1 MTQAT
6 APTIRK
12 LKAQF
17 GSSVHF
23 VAVYILEVHPKGAPN
38 PYMGQPYDPNDKF
51 AITGQ
56 PLTFDERMKAAQGFT
71 KAFDGKVFDGLF
83 DIILVDEM
91 TDASGL
97 LHNPVWST
105 YGSTPNGGWI
115 IGQDGKVKLGQLF
128 FSFVGMPLMTPEG
141 PTLEPGEKALAA
153 AITECLNDKVGS
165 VPGPMPLAG

>member
-38 PYMGQPYDPNDKF
+38 PYSGDAYNPQDKF
-51 AITGQ
+51 AVTGQ
-56 PLTFDERMKAAQGFT
+56 PLTFEERMKAAQGFT
-71 KAFDGKVFDGLF
+71 TAFDGVFDGLF
-83 DIILVDEM
+83 DTILVDEM

-128 FSFVGMPLMTPEG
+128 ISFVGMPGGPLDEG
-141 PTLEPGEKALAA
+141 EAALAA
-153 AITECLNDKVGS
+153 AIKACLADKPGS
-165 VPGPMPLAG
+165 VPGPVPLAG